1 MLLIC
6 FSSTNLILQVLRST
20 SQPLEPE
27 TFNNCLVASSSLQ
40 LYASFYLQIW
50 KGLESVTSRVE
61 LRWCSDTNVLSATR
75 EGVKTREKWLSF
87 PPPLLTEKTLLLFL
101 KAADVDVKQ
110 WTRWNSRS
118 YFTPIYAKGYIEK
131 PYVVDISFSPLFERN
146 ILHHQSCQNFQGHG
160 TSQLPEDPRKR
171 AKATGSVPMSQR
183 YCLEEFIGG
192 LNFQEGW
199 SQAGKAS
206 HGRVLEAG
214 LIRTLGSD

>member
-40 LYASFYLQIW
+40 LCASFYLQIW

-61 LRWCSDTNVLSATR
+61 RRQCSDTNVLSATR

-131 PYVVDISFSPLFERN
+131 SYVVDISFSPLFERN

-160 TSQLPEDPRKR
+160 TSQLPR
-171 AKATGSVPMSQR
+171 T
-183 YCLEEFIGG
+183 
-192 LNFQEGW
+192 QEREQKLQGQ
-199 SQAGKAS
+199 SPCHRGIVLKNL
-206 HGRVLEAG
+206 LEA
-214 LIRTLGSD
+214 